1 MSQYVVEQRR
11 VAYKGRDFH
20 FVSYEG
26 ETNKATK
33 ETGPPMWFLMSA
45 GKRWQVCEQVRGQ
58 PVEEID
64 ARLMGW
70 LDTHIFG

>member
-11 VAYKGRDFH
+11 VAHKGRDFH

-26 ETNKATK
+26 ELNKATK
-33 ETGPPMWFLMSA
+33 EQGPPMWFLMSS

-58 PVEEID
+58 AVDNID
-64 ARLMGW
+64 AQLVTW
-70 LDTHIFG
+70 LETHIFG